1 MPDKVEERSDEE
13 LTSLLGPGAT
23 ARKKQP
29 LRSSFPGDPQGQ
41 SDYIDSLRTYASA
54 ERERAKDQIERSEA
68 RAKEAQSTY
77 SALENLKRYVLDPAL
92 SVGAVA
98 APGVGTALNA
108 AVKGVDAATNASEG
122 NYVSAGL
129 NAADA
134 ILPAAKLYAPS
145 SVAGG
150 QAVDQAM
157 RYFQNPATGFA
168 NSVFKSAPVSRVMN
182 SVSNAIAS
190 SPAALELASVLS
202 PQAAQLSRI
211 AVDTAMRS
219 AQRKTASEF
228 DSASSSAVDYA
239 RKNAGRLAA
248 RNPYLAQMISRIA
261 GLYPNLISVT
271 GR

>member
-68 RAKEAQSTY
+68 RAKEAKSTY